1 MWVRPMRYVK
11 QKMPLQEVPPENH
24 KGTSTGVQKIIKAS
38 NTDKALLS
46 NIYSIPSHCDFLQV
60 LVESLLDGSLI
71 EGFEPL
77 KNPLLLSTATIF
89 VPNRRA
95 ARSLATAFMGAFDEE
110 AVLLPDIKTLGDVG
124 DEDFGV
130 SADASHFGQPGEEIK
145 PLERTLLLANLVQRW
160 VDAMEE
166 ETRRIYRDED
176 IMIPSSRAD
185 AILLAQDL
193 GILLSQITQ
202 EEIEWTNVQNIVP
215 ENHAEWWKLTTTFLN
230 IIMEA
235 WPEHLRSKGLL
246 DPAERAAELLKLR
259 TAFYASGRNKGPVI
273 VAGSTGSVAS
283 TRGLLSAVASL
294 KNGAVILPGVDKT
307 ISNLQ
312 WEALSKAQGEAQTT
326 LETHPQFGLAQL
338 LYGLGVERENVTELG
353 QHSEIETYCQKL
365 LGLAMAPSSFTAEWL
380 SESTKLSELKTT
392 EALSKVALI
401 EAGNERQEAL
411 SIAIA
416 MREVLIDDTKT
427 AALITPD
434 RNLARRVSMELQRF
448 NINVD
453 DTGGTPLKNSDAA
466 LFLRQ
471 ISQICFLPFQNSS
484 LASLLK
490 NPLCNAGYVRHQAE
504 TLARNFE
511 LIALRG
517 VINKPLP
524 GKFEAFLHQRIEQ
537 LGEAKYISSQV
548 QAIMDEGFEDL
559 MEYCRRLDVG
569 LDPLVELGEETHEA
583 SLETYFL
590 KLANAAETL
599 SVDEEGQSVILAG
612 EGARELKHLFE
623 DMLSLDKGLFTLK
636 PHDFPSVLDAIL
648 KSIVTRPRGNTH
660 PRLHIYGPL
669 EVRLLEHDRVILAGL
684 NEGTWPQ
691 TTRNDAFLNRLMRQE
706 LGMSSPER
714 RTGLAAHDFQQ
725 LMGKGEVFL
734 TRASRVDKSPTVASR
749 WIQRLTALIGEDQ
762 TRALQERG
770 QIYINYAEALDKNNE
785 PGKRVERP
793 NPKPPI
799 AARPTSLAVT
809 DIETWIRDPYAL
821 YARRVL
827 KLAPLDPL
835 ERDADPM
842 LKGTL
847 YHAIMQDYV
856 EAIDV
861 SMPVHERLAYL
872 KELSK
877 EHIED
882 ENLPPDVSNIWQ
894 LRFHEIAE
902 AYINWEEN
910 YHLKQKISK
919 TLCEIDG
926 SIKLADNQFHLRAR
940 ADRIDVNDDGSLHI
954 IDYKTGNGPS
964 IKQAQTLSPQLALE
978 GLIAK
983 RAGFKEDASAG
994 IHDLSYMRLR
1004 RGAEFKAQSIAN
1016 KVRSLDDIINTAEA
1030 ELLKLIAGYQN
1041 PDQGY
1046 LSRRAPFKDGD
1057 ISGDYDHLARTREWS
1072 FGDDEGEQS

>member
-1 MWVRPMRYVK
+1 
-11 QKMPLQEVPPENH
+11 MPTIIEVSNPE
-24 KGTSTGVQKIIKAS
+24 
-38 NTDKALLS
+38 KALLS
-46 NIYSIPSHCDFLQV
+46 NIYSIPSQCDFLQV
-60 LVESLLDGSLI
+60 LVQSLLDGSLI
-71 EGFEPL
+71 DGFKPL
-77 KNPLLLSTATIF
+77 ENPLLLSKATIF

-124 DEDFGV
+124 DEDFGI
-130 SADASHFGQPGEEIK
+130 SPDASHFGQLGEEIK

-176 IMIPSSRAD
+176 IIIPSSRAD

-193 GILLSQITQ
+193 SVLLGQITQ
-202 EEIEWTNVQNIVP
+202 EEIEWANVQNIVP

-230 IIMEA
+230 IIMKA
-235 WPEHLRSKGLL
+235 WPEHLRSKDLL

-259 TAFYASGRNKGPVI
+259 TAFYVAGRNKGPVI

-283 TRGLLSAVASL
+283 TRRLLRAVAGL
-294 KNGAVILPGVDKT
+294 KEGAVILPGVDKT
-307 ISNLQ
+307 ISTSE
-312 WEALSKAQGEAQTT
+312 WEALSKAEGEDQAT

-338 LYGLGVERENVTELG
+338 LHGLGIERENVTELG
-353 QHSEIETYCQKL
+353 KHSDIGAYCQKL
-365 LGLAMAPSSFTAEWL
+365 LGLAMAPSSFTSEWL
-380 SESTKLSELKTT
+380 SESVKLNEQKTT
-392 EALSKVALI
+392 QALSKVTLI

-411 SIAIA
+411 TIAIA
-416 MREVLIDDTKT
+416 MREVLLEDKKT

-490 NPLCNAGYVRHQAE
+490 NPLCRAGYETHQAQ
-504 TLARNFE
+504 TFARNFE

-517 VINKPLP
+517 VINKPAP
-524 GKFEAFLHQRIEQ
+524 GEFEAFIHKRKTQ
-537 LGEAKYISSQV
+537 LEDEKYISPQV
-548 QAIMDEGFEDL
+548 KNIIAEGLEEL
-559 MEYCRRLDVG
+559 IQYCSRLDEI
-569 LDPLVELGEETHEA
+569 LMPLVELAQEANET
-583 SLETYFL
+583 SLEVYFL
-590 KLANAAETL
+590 KLANAAEAL
-599 SVDEEGQSVILAG
+599 STNEDKQSIILAG

-623 DMLSLDKGLFTLK
+623 DMLSLDENLFTLK
-636 PHDFPSVLDAIL
+636 PYDFPSVFEAIL
-648 KSIVTRPRGNTH
+648 KSIVTRPRSNTH

-725 LMGKGEVFL
+725 LMGKDEVFL
-734 TRASRVDKSPTVASR
+734 SRSSRVDKSPTVASR
-749 WIQRLTALIGEDQ
+749 WLQRLTALIGKEQ
-762 TRALQERG
+762 TQELQRRG
-770 QIYINYAEALDKNNE
+770 QVYLNYAESLDKNE
-785 PGKRVERP
+785 KPSKRVERP
-793 NPKPPI
+793 NPNPPI

-809 DIETWIRDPYAL
+809 DIEAWIRDPYAL

-827 KLAPLDPL
+827 KLSPLDPL
-835 ERDADPM
+835 ERNADAL

-861 SMPVHERLAYL
+861 SKPAHERLAYL
-872 KELSK
+872 KELSN
-877 EHIED
+877 EHIEE

-894 LRFHEIAE
+894 LRFYEIAE
-902 AYINWEEN
+902 AYIKWEET
-910 YHLKQKISK
+910 YHLKQKITK
-919 TLCEIDG
+919 TLCEIEG
-926 SIKLADNQFHLRAR
+926 SIKLSDNQFHLRAR

-954 IDYKTGNGPS
+954 IDYKTGLGPS

-978 GLIAK
+978 GLIAR

-994 IHDLSYMRLR
+994 IHNLSYMRLR

-1016 KVRSLDDIINTAEA
+1016 KDRSLDDIINNAEA
-1030 ELLKLIAGYQN
+1030 ELLKLIKGYQFLE
-1041 PDQGY
+1041 QGY

-1072 FGDDEGEQS
+1072 FGDDEGDQS